1 MKRIGVLSLSLLAG
15 LAGGSASAQEVQNL
29 VHVSAA
35 NQSAN
40 AAVTRSIA
48 AYIAQR
54 NKATVVQAMAHSV
67 PDTAPTMTVEALLAA
82 IESNARITEPVPT
95 AMTTPPPE
103 QIPPPAPAKKKV
115 ARTGSTGKSGSGGGS
130 KGGSGGGSKG
140 GGGGGW

>member
-54 NKATVVQAMAHSV
+54 NRATVVQAMARAV
-67 PDTAPTMTVEALLAA
+67 PDKAPTMTVEALLAA
-82 IESNARITEPVPT
+82 IESNARIVEPVP
-95 AMTTPPPE
+95 AAVTPAPE
-103 QIPPPAPAKKKV
+103 DVPPPAPAKKKV
-115 ARTGSTGKSGSGGGS
+115 VKQGSTG
-130 KGGSGGGSKG
+130 KGGSGGGPKG